1 MGRAADIWATAKRK
15 PGLRIGPQDGDN
27 HLSEKIRL
35 TAEDG
40 FELSAYRAD
49 PGGTPKGGV
58 VVIQEIF
65 GVNGHIR
72 GDVDKF
78 AHHGY
83 AAIAPALFDRVRA
96 GVELDYNEAGFKEG
110 RSIVGELG
118 FDNPLLDIKA
128 AAAVLEGVGKIGIVG
143 YCWGGTVA
151 WLTATRLALPSVSYY
166 GGRTVEFLDE
176 TPKAPLLMHFGE
188 TDNAIPLADVEIIK
202 ARYPDIPIHIY
213 ADAGHG
219 FNCDQRDSYN
229 EEATAAA
236 LTWTLEFLATNVG

>member
-1 MGRAADIWATAKRK
+1 M
-15 PGLRIGPQDGDN
+15 
-27 HLSEKIRL
+27 SETITL

-40 FELSAYRAD
+40 FELGAYRAD
-49 PGGTPKGGV
+49 PNGTPRGGV

-72 GDVDKF
+72 ADVDKF
-78 AHHGY
+78 ARHGY

-96 GVELDYNEAGFKEG
+96 GVELDYDEAGIEEG
-110 RSIVGELG
+110 RGIVGALG
-118 FDNPLLDIKA
+118 FEHPLLDIEA
-128 AAAVLEGVGKIGIVG
+128 AAAALQGVGKIGVVG

-166 GGRTVEFLDE
+166 GGRTVAFLGE
-176 TPKAPLLMHFGE
+176 APKAPLLMHFGE
-188 TDNAIPLADVEIIK
+188 TDQAIPLSDVETIK

-213 ADAGHG
+213 AGAGHG
-219 FNCDQRDSYN
+219 FNCDQRASYN

-236 LTWTLEFLATNVG
+236 LTRTLQFLAANVG